1 MIARQVRLFPQNN
14 LSPAAARIQ
23 SWMLLFGSNSG
34 THRAYNTGQFA
45 KGAQRG

>member
-1 MIARQVRLFPQNN
+1 MIARQVCLFPQNY

-23 SWMLLFGSNSG
+23 SWMLLYGSNSG
-34 THRAYNTGQFA
+34 ADRTYIKGQFA